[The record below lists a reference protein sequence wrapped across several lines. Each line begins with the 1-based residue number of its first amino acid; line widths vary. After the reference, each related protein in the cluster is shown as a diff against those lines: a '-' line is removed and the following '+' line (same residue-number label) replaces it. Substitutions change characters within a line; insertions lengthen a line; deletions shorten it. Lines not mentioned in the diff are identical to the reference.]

1 MAEAAPSSP
10 FEMPEPC
17 VLLEFL
23 IVALDPPAHLG
34 NINELPEGVV
44 SWKRREPVFDRL
56 LLTIGPFDQE
66 PLLRPGG
73 GAPSIPMC
81 STHAQAG
88 KSRGQ
93 PLRRPLPP
101 RDLAPSPCRQ
111 AKRKLFDRG
120 RVVVVVAAHQLR
132 WCAPTPPFFR

>member
-66 PLLRPGG
+66 PLLRPGV
-73 GAPSIPMC
+73 GAPVIPVC
-81 STHAQAG
+81 NTNAQAG

-93 PLRRPLPP
+93 PLRHPPPP
-101 RDLAPSPCRQ
+101 RHPSPRHCRQ
-111 AKRKLFDRG
+111 
-120 RVVVVVAAHQLR
+120 
-132 WCAPTPPFFR
+132 

>member
-56 LLTIGPFDQE
+56 LLTIGAFHQE
-66 PLLRPGG
+66 PTLPPGV
-73 GAPSIPMC
+73 GAPVIPMC
-81 STHAQAG
+81 NTNAQAG

-101 RDLAPSPCRQ
+101 RDLAPSPSRQ
-111 AKRKLFDRG
+111 AKRNVRDRG
-120 RVVVVVAAHQLR
+120 RVVLVVTA
-132 WCAPTPPFFR
+132 